1 LIEKICEVEGIDECP
16 LLLDFEIVVPEVSRY
31 LLLHSYAIWIKQEER
46 AVVVE
51 VLYCEGHFGWNAF
64 QVGTCEG
71 GLDKPGTGS
80 PSRYSAMTK
89 SIAARFCTLPWK

>member
-1 LIEKICEVEGIDECP
+1 VEGIDDCP

-51 VLYCEGHFGWNAF
+51 VLYCEGHHDLEKFW
-64 QVGTCEG
+64 VECV
-71 GLDKPGTGS
+71 
-80 PSRYSAMTK
+80 PSGN
-89 SIAARFCTLPWK
+89 L